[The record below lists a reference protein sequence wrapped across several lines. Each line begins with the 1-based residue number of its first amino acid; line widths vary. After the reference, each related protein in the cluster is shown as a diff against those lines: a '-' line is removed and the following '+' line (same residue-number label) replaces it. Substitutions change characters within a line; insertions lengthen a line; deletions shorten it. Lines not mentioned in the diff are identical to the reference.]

1 MIVFFILVGLIN
13 TQTITICDSQ
23 SGLPLADVNVFKN
36 NVGTTTDSNGV
47 CDLHLF
53 QADDQVTFSSIGYI
67 TVKQTK
73 NEVPKVFFMKN
84 ELISMDPIYIVGN
97 RKRLRK
103 NYSRLEKD
111 VKRVYPYAK
120 RASELLAEYKP
131 VIDSLYLHSGF
142 TRYQRKREVFSKIEE
157 ELISRYG
164 YQIRRLTRNQ
174 GRILIKL
181 IDRETNKT
189 SYNII
194 KDFRNVFS
202 AGFWQLTARMFG
214 HNLKSGYRPQKG
226 EDRLIE
232 IIVSKIETRKSL
244 IQDKARN

>member
-1 MIVFFILVGLIN
+1 MIVFFTLLGLIN
-13 TQTITICDSQ
+13 TQTITIRDSQ
-23 SGLPLADVNVFKN
+23 SGLPLAGVNVFKDN
-36 NVGTTTDSNGV
+36 IGITTDSNGV
-47 CDLHLF
+47 CDLHFF
-53 QADDQVTFSSIGYI
+53 QSDDQITFSSIGYS
-67 TVKQTK
+67 TVKQPK

-84 ELISMDPIYIVGN
+84 EVISMSPIDITGN

-103 NYSRLEKD
+103 NYSRLEQD

-120 RASELLAEYKP
+120 RASELLVKYDP
-131 VIDSLYLHSGF
+131 IIDSLYLHSRF
-142 TRYQRKREVFSKIEE
+142 TRYQRKREVFSKIED

-164 YQIRRLTRNQ
+164 YQIKRLTRNQ

-181 IDRETNKT
+181 IDRETNRS

-214 HNLKSGYRPQKG
+214 HNLKSGYKPQKG

-232 IIVSKIETRKSL
+232 IIVSKIETKKSL
-244 IQDKARN
+244 IKNKAQN

>member
-1 MIVFFILVGLIN
+1 MSPID
-13 TQTITICDSQ
+13 IT
-23 SGLPLADVNVFKN
+23 
-36 NVGTTTDSNGV
+36 
-47 CDLHLF
+47 
-53 QADDQVTFSSIGYI
+53 
-67 TVKQTK
+67 
-73 NEVPKVFFMKN
+73 
-84 ELISMDPIYIVGN
+84 GN

-103 NYSRLEKD
+103 NYNRLEKD

-120 RASELLAEYKP
+120 RASELLVKYDP

-142 TRYQRKREVFSKIEE
+142 KRYQRKREVFSKIED

-164 YQIRRLTRNQ
+164 YQIKKLTRNQ

-181 IDRETNKT
+181 IDRETNRS

-214 HNLKSGYRPQKG
+214 HNLKSGYKPQKG

-232 IIVSKIETRKSL
+232 IIVSKIETKKSQ
-244 IQDKARN
+244 IKNKAQN